1 MTGKWRTVIQ
11 FFMSIV
17 RWDEVLIG
25 VLMLF
30 LGQAFNKFYGF
41 RFEASIFLNLVI
53 WFFFIKSSTLFLQVI
68 LSDGAEKSLPIDFTS
83 ITPSGDLR
91 LIFTQVI
98 WIFSIL
104 SAAMSFI
111 PLMRIQDSA
120 GFNRLSIMILSLF
133 YFINFIF
140 FLEPVQRVM
149 GGMREFAYAFTN
161 AFLLPAL
168 SFSIRQDFL
177 KPALILAAFPIFLQF
192 IVLKAS
198 ENLEYYLEGKRLPA
212 DSLIARLGSSSTLKM
227 IVLLALISGL
237 TLFLETE
244 ISGIWY
250 KAFILALECVTV
262 ILFSRSIVKQAPNW
276 KYAYQLTRLL
286 SIAMPVLMIAA
297 VWPF

>member
-1 MTGKWRTVIQ
+1 
-11 FFMSIV
+11 MSIV

-161 AFLLPAL
+161 AFLLPGIVIQHPAGFSQARIDPGRFPNL
-168 SFSIRQDFL
+168 SAVHCVKS
-177 KPALILAAFPIFLQF
+177 
-192 IVLKAS
+192 
-198 ENLEYYLEGKRLPA
+198 KR
-212 DSLIARLGSSSTLKM
+212 K
-227 IVLLALISGL
+227 
-237 TLFLETE
+237 
-244 ISGIWY
+244 SGI
-250 KAFILALECVTV
+250 L
-262 ILFSRSIVKQAPNW
+262 P
-276 KYAYQLTRLL
+276 
-286 SIAMPVLMIAA
+286 
-297 VWPF
+297 